1 METKSH
7 KVNSILLPIYWT
19 YIGFITVLKI
29 IFDLL
34 IYAFDGVVELISS
47 ILTLFKLVFIGFRF
61 VILIPFTGIYNY
73 SSRQVDKVYLN
84 AKIATKIKNVGPSIA
99 EEIPSKTPL
108 LSKIWKLLNAN
119 IGSNEKALSQ
129 KEITRLEEKRHEL
142 QKELESS
149 EAKKLSKAKVFVY
162 KAKDQNGKWLDG
174 RFIGFSKVEVNS
186 FLLNEGYDVYSIEN
200 NKWIDFLY
208 GDSGITLGRMSNK
221 DLIFWLTQ
229 LSTYVKSG
237 IPLTDAVKILMN
249 QMGNDKSKRGIFQS
263 VAYQLTMGESFSSA
277 LSKQGEKFPMLL
289 INMLKA
295 AEATGE
301 LEETLDD
308 MAKYYSDIETTK
320 KEMISAITYPVLV
333 TIFAFG
339 VILFILL
346 YVIPKFQGIY
356 ETMGVGL
363 SGLTLFL
370 LNTSIFLKDY
380 GMIILLII
388 FIIILINAY
397 LYKRIKSFR
406 RAQQIFMMKLPV
418 FGNIII
424 YNEMTIFAK
433 TFASL
438 LRNNVNITESVDILS
453 KITNNEIYKEIMVN
467 TINNIAKGDKI
478 SQAFKGNWAVPD
490 VAYYMIVT
498 GESTG
503 QLAEMMTRVSDYY
516 QEQHHN
522 LVTNLKA
529 FIEPVMITVLAVVVG
544 GIILSVIIPMFDM
557 YQTVSIS

>member
-84 AKIATKIKNVGPSIA
+84 AKIATEIKNVGPSIA
-99 EEIPSKTPL
+99 KEIPSKTPL

-174 RFIGFSKVEVNS
+174 RFIGFSKAEVNS

-277 LSKQGEKFPMLL
+277 LAKQGDKFPMLL

-522 LVTNLKA
+522 LVSNLKA

>member
-277 LSKQGEKFPMLL
+277 LSKQGDKFPMLL

>member
-34 IYAFDGVVELISS
+34 IFAFDGVVELISS

-174 RFIGFSKVEVNS
+174 RFIGFSKAEVNS